1 MDLVKTLLVYMTV
14 LVTSSTMLSP
24 ALTPMPADYATHT
37 PPPVTASPY
46 IPPATA
52 ALTPAPTATAT
63 PAMTTVYVGDRGE
76 NVRKLQTR
84 LKELGYLTDK
94 VDGIF
99 GKNTLRAVERFQE
112 YNNLKV
118 DGIAGSQTLNKL
130 YNDRNVV
137 WAPVDVT
144 RPPVTTAPPVV
155 TATVP
160 VYYMATTGERLYTDV
175 VTLQTGRTTIR
186 ANHDRVPGYGI
197 TSASQVT
204 VTVASNGTPNPAS
217 VTFIY
222 QKLTTNPPVTGQVVI
237 NYLDGGDNN
246 RQIAQETRTLPQGT
260 TAVSANDSLVPA
272 GYTLT
277 SVRTAN
283 VTVGAN
289 GVANPSM
296 VSFVYK
302 ETAVSVMVPI
312 NYEDT
317 DGKLLASDQMNLSTG
332 THEIIANNGFVEP
345 GYTLQGA
352 NKQTVTVDDKGNATP
367 PVVTFVYKAPVP
379 ADVPVYYKD
388 TEDKVLHEETQ
399 RLMMGTHEIIANQA
413 LVGPGYELQ
422 GLGTYTVLV
431 DEKGVASPASVTFIY
446 KAPAP
451 ATETPAPATETPA
464 PATET
469 PAPATETPAP
479 ATETPAPATET
490 LAPATETPAPA
501 TETPAPATE
510 TPAPATETP
519 APATETPAPT
529 ETPTPTPQVPV
540 PDLPEYQ
547 SLRFK
552 EGSYPVYTGPGSNY
566 YRVGKAT
573 VGGGVCRL
581 YGIEGDWLLM
591 GYGTSD
597 GGYRIGYI
605 TKDAL
610 PGDIT
615 APPLT
620 FSTNQ
625 VKLNKEAKMIDDPII
640 NAVQIGRLPKGSTVT
655 VLAYLQDGNNWA
667 YIEVSNFEN
676 NKPARGFINR
686 NNFE

>member
-24 ALTPMPADYATHT
+24 ALTPMPADYATPTPTLSAVVTT
-37 PPPVTASPY
+37 PPPPQVATQPPAATASP
-46 IPPATA
+46 
-52 ALTPAPTATAT
+52 T

-99 GKNTLRAVERFQE
+99 GKNTLRAVERFQQ
-112 YNNLKV
+112 YNGLTV
-118 DGIAGSQTLNKL
+118 DGIAGAKTLNKL

-144 RPPVTTAPPVV
+144 RPPATTTPPVV

-160 VYYMATTGERLYTDV
+160 VYYIAVTGERLYTDV
-175 VTLQTGRTTIR
+175 VTLQVGRTTLR
-186 ANHDRVPGYGI
+186 ANPSRVSPGYALI
-197 TSASQVT
+197 SASQVT
-204 VTVASNGTPNPAS
+204 VSVSSKGVPTPAS
-217 VTFIY
+217 VTFTY
-222 QKLTTNPPVTGQVVI
+222 QRVATDPPITGQVVI

-246 RQIAQETRTLPQGT
+246 RQIAQETRVLPQGT
-260 TAVSANDSLVPA
+260 TTVSANDAMAGP

-289 GVANPSM
+289 GVANPS
-296 VSFVYK
+296 VVNFVYK
-302 ETAVSVMVPI
+302 KAAVSVMVPI

-317 DGKLLASDQMNLSTG
+317 DGKLLASDQMNLTTG
-332 THEIIANNGFVEP
+332 THEIIANNGMVGP

-379 ADVPVYYKD
+379 ADIPVSYQD
-388 TEDKVLHEETQ
+388 TEGKSLHEEVQ
-399 RLMMGTHEIIANQA
+399 RYTFGSHEITANQA
-413 LVGPGYELQ
+413 LVPAGYELQ
-422 GLGTYTVLV
+422 GQGTYTVQV
-431 DEKGVASPASVTFIY
+431 DEKGVATPASVTFIY

-451 ATETPAPATETPA
+451 PSPSPDPSEEPSPSVAPSEDPSPDPSEDPTTAPTETP
-464 PATET
+464 
-469 PAPATETPAP
+469 
-479 ATETPAPATET
+479 
-490 LAPATETPAPA
+490 
-501 TETPAPATE
+501 
-510 TPAPATETP
+510 
-519 APATETPAPT
+519 TPAPT
-529 ETPTPTPQVPV
+529 ETPTPAPTETPTPAPTETPSPAPQVPV
-540 PDLPEYQ
+540 PDLPDYQ
-547 SLRFK
+547 SIRFK
-552 EGSYPVYTGPGSNY
+552 EGSFPVYTGPGSNY
-566 YRVGKAT
+566 YRVDRAT

-581 YGIEGDWLLM
+581 YGSEGDWLLM

-610 PGDIT
+610 PDDIT
-615 APPLT
+615 TKPLK
-620 FSTNQ
+620 FSHNQ
-625 VKLNKEAKMIDDPII
+625 VTLTKEARLIDDPII
-640 NAVQIGRLPKGSTVT
+640 NAKQIGRLPEGSTVT
-655 VLAYLQDGNNWA
+655 LLAYLNDGNNWA
-667 YIEVSNFEN
+667 YVEVSDFSGGE
-676 NKPARGFINR
+676 PARGFINR